1 MRIPLLPPVV
11 PPHVFCLLAES
22 VTWANVRRE
31 PTPGFVESRSF
42 PYPPNSLGAGPSGTP
57 LFSRESLADAV
68 DVARKLSGGRL
79 SKASVV
85 FPDSWARILPIDFD
99 TLPESR
105 EAIRD
110 MVLWKLKKLLPG
122 ISEELSVVFE
132 EMPRV
137 GDGERRLL
145 VAAAPAESMKSIE
158 QSFESLGVRVGA
170 LSPASLT
177 LFTGLSPTLGPLAAG
192 DYGLIHRSPGSFV
205 FVIARDGSP
214 VFFRQRPEEEIDPD
228 QDQDQEVRLSLSYY
242 LEKLR
247 GSGLSAVYVHDAVAH
262 GQLASASALP
272 VKPVP
277 ISGKLFSAD
286 AGFDERVSARPEL
299 LPAFAAVYG
308 RG

>member
-11 PPHVFCLLAES
+11 PPHVFCLMAES
-22 VTWANVRRE
+22 VTWASVRRD
-31 PTPGFVESRSF
+31 PMPGFAESRTF
-42 PYPPNSLGAGPSGTP
+42 PYPPNSLGSGPSGTP
-57 LFSRESLADAV
+57 LFSRESLSDAV
-68 DVARKLSGGRL
+68 DVARKVSGGRL
-79 SKASVV
+79 TKASVV

-105 EAIRD
+105 EAVRD

-132 EMPRV
+132 EMPRA
-137 GDGERRLL
+137 GDGEIRLL
-145 VAAAPAESMKSIE
+145 VAAAPTESLRSIE
-158 QSFESLGVRVGA
+158 QSFENLGVRVGA

-177 LFTGLSPTLGPLAAG
+177 LFKGLAPVLGPLAGG
-192 DYGLIHRSPGSFV
+192 DYGLIHRSHGSFV

-214 VFFRQRPEEEIDPD
+214 VFFRQRPEEEASE
-228 QDQDQEVRLSLSYY
+228 DQDQEVRLSLSYY

-247 GSGLSAVYVHDAVAH
+247 GSGLSVVYVHDAVTH
-262 GQLASASALP
+262 GEHASASALP
-272 VKPVP
+272 VRPTP

-286 AGFDERVSARPEL
+286 KGFDERVSARPEL